1 MGKTA
6 KETEDNAIQD
16 KTMDA
21 LLLENL
27 KSLFNPTTV
36 AVIGASEKPD
46 KLGFHVMKSLKLGN
60 FRGMILPVNPG
71 AERIM
76 GIRALPSISDYQDPI
91 DLAVIVLPSKSVPK
105 IFEECIWKG
114 IKGIVLITA
123 GFKEIDDP
131 KGAEL
136 QDSLA
141 RLANEAHIPVIGPN
155 TFGMINLHQS
165 LNASFTPEFSMLQ
178 EGGISLVSQSGG
190 MSHLLAFMGMR
201 QQAGMS
207 KIIGLGNRLNVD
219 FAEMVT
225 FLMDDAETRVISLYI
240 EGLENPGKLIQA
252 ANKKRGIKPIVAY
265 KTGQATS
272 GDRASLSHT
281 GSMAG
286 NQSIYEGALRQAG
299 ITCVHNAESLLDTS
313 RALAMCPPLKGNR
326 IAILSGQAGPGMAA
340 CDVCESEGLEVT
352 SFSSGTQKAIN
363 DLLPPLA
370 LRTNPVDMGPAWYDS
385 AAIAGIMRAVME
397 DPRVDGIIL
406 LMMFASANKEAVAG
420 MSAFLIESRQKKPVV
435 ACLSA
440 PPGIWDDQVL
450 GLEKK
455 GALINVPTPERAAR
469 SMANLW
475 EYKTM
480 IDRVPYE
487 SNTCA
492 H

>member
-1 MGKTA
+1 
-6 KETEDNAIQD
+6 
-16 KTMDA
+16 MDA

-27 KSLFNPTTV
+27 KSLFRPNTV

-46 KLGFHVMKSLKLGN
+46 KLGFHVMKSLKFGK
-60 FRGMILPVNPG
+60 FQGTILPVNPG
-71 AERIM
+71 VETIM
-76 GIRALPSISDYQDPI
+76 GVKALPSISEYSGPI
-91 DLAVIVLPSKSVPK
+91 ELAVVVLPSKSVIG
-105 IFEECIWKG
+105 IFQECIRKG

-136 QDSLA
+136 QSSLA
-141 RLANEAHIPVIGPN
+141 KLADEAHIPVIGPN
-155 TFGMINLHQS
+155 TFGIINLHRS

-178 EGGISLVSQSGG
+178 RGGISVVSQSGG

-225 FLMDDAETRVISLYI
+225 LLMDDAETRVISLYI

-252 ANKKRGIKPIVAY
+252 ANDKRGIKPIVAY
-265 KTGQATS
+265 KTGLATS

-286 NQSIYEGALRQAG
+286 NQTIYEGALKQAG
-299 ITCVHNAESLLDTS
+299 ITCVHSAESLLDAA
-313 RALAMCPPLKGNR
+313 RAFAMCPPLKGNR

-340 CDVCESEGLEVT
+340 CDVCESKGLEVA
-352 SFSSGTQKAIN
+352 SFSSGTQKTIN

-385 AAIAGIMRAVME
+385 SAIAGIMRAVME
-397 DPRVDGIIL
+397 DEQVDGIVL
-406 LMMFASANKEAVAG
+406 LMMFASANREAVAG
-420 MSAFLIESRQKKPVV
+420 MSDFLIESRQKKPVV

-440 PPGIWDDQVL
+440 PPGIWDDQVRD
-450 GLEKK
+450 LEKK
-455 GALINVPTPERAAR
+455 GALINVPTPERAAK

-475 EYKTM
+475 ECKRM
-480 IDRVPYE
+480 MNRVSYE
-487 SNTCA
+487 SN
-492 H
+492 